1 MWVARSRIAITL
13 SIVVLLYALLGSR
26 LYGWQV
32 ALGGALREMA
42 ASQRSVTLPVQ
53 ASRGR
58 ILGRNG
64 LDLNCPEQAWAL
76 IIFPGGLTDPD
87 CFARNHAARLG
98 LKVSD
103 LSDSLTASMSPFVLA
118 RGLEHQEAMAIIS
131 GEWRG
136 ALAVPVGQRYGRF
149 SMARHLVG
157 HVRPSDGKG
166 SAGVEASLD
175 RYLDT
180 TGATTITV
188 SVDAN
193 HGLIPGLGFS
203 LDEAAAPA
211 TDVVLTIDEGFQRV
225 VETVMDRSV
234 KKGAVVILDVA
245 TGEVLALASR
255 PNYLQDEVSACLG
268 VPGAPLVNR
277 AVSAFAPG
285 SVFKVVVAAAA
296 LEAGLGPARY
306 LCNGEVD
313 VNGLA
318 FGCYLRNEGGHGE
331 IDLTGALAQSCNVAF
346 IKMASLMEP
355 GGLSEYS
362 AGLGIGQGGFLG
374 VPEETSGSLP
384 NLYDL
389 GPRGLANFAIGQGQ
403 LLVTPLEMARVVAA
417 VVNDGLMVEPW
428 LVLEIRAQD
437 GETLYRGVPP
447 RAERVMSPQTAA
459 HLRVALGVAT
469 TQGTGRRAFVEG
481 AGAAG
486 KTGTAETGRRDASG
500 ESVAHAWFVGYFP
513 MDEPRYS
520 VAVLVEEGMSG
531 PLVAAPVFREI
542 AQGIMSLRSP
552 QDLAA
557 WPGPGFSQEIPVLA
571 LHSLAQR

>member
-1 MWVARSRIAITL
+1 MARSRIAITL
-13 SIVVLLYALLGSR
+13 SIVVLLYAFLGSR

-32 ALGGALREMA
+32 TLGGALREMA
-42 ASQRSVTLPVQ
+42 VSQRRVTLPVQ

-58 ILGRNG
+58 VLGRNG
-64 LDLNCPEQAWAL
+64 FDLSCPEQGWAL
-76 IIFPGGLTDPD
+76 MIFPGGLTDPD
-87 CFARNHAARLG
+87 RFARDHAARLG
-98 LKVSD
+98 LKISD
-103 LSDSLTASMSPFVLA
+103 LSDSLTATLSPFVLA
-118 RGLEHQEAMAIIS
+118 RGLEHQEAMAMVS
-131 GEWRG
+131 GQWRG
-136 ALAVPVGQRYGRF
+136 ALAVPVGQRYGRL

-157 HVRPSDGKG
+157 HVRSSDGKG
-166 SAGVEASLD
+166 AAGVEASLD

-203 LDEAAAPA
+203 LDEAAAPV

-225 VETVMDRSV
+225 VETAMDRAV

-255 PNYLQDEVSACLG
+255 PNYRQDEVSACLG

-296 LEAGLGPARY
+296 LEGGLGPARY

-313 VNGLA
+313 VDGLV

-331 IDLTGALAQSCNVAF
+331 IDLTEALAQSCNVAF

-355 GGLSEYS
+355 GGLPGYS

-417 VVNDGLMVEPW
+417 VANDGLMVEPW

-437 GETLYRGVPP
+437 GETLYRGAPP
-447 RAERVMSPQTAA
+447 RAEQVMSPQTAA

-500 ESVAHAWFVGYFP
+500 ESAAHAWFVGYFP

-542 AQGIMSLRSP
+542 AQGIMALRSP
-552 QDLAA
+552 RGLAA
-557 WPGPGFSQEIPVLA
+557 WPGPGCSQEIPVLA
-571 LHSLAQR
+571 VHSLAQR